1 MPSVAA
7 KGSDAVFCG
16 PWRRKRQ
23 PAAEDSIRPGPGKT
37 QDKTRK
43 KMKIKREDRKGKGNN
58 GKTVDKQKNIYL
70 FPVFLFPFA
79 SAYSLYI

>member
-1 MPSVAA
+1 MDCVLPSVAA

-37 QDKTRK
+37 QDEREEEKEK
-43 KMKIKREDRKGKGNN
+43 KNKLI
-58 GKTVDKQKNIYL
+58 I
-70 FPVFLFPFA
+70 
-79 SAYSLYI
+79 II